1 MSRNTWIAI
10 IAIAV
15 IGVCALCVGAVLL
28 AGMAYNVFN
37 ISTVNSGPFARP
49 APNVT
54 ASAEEQQTFE
64 VVAPAT
70 LQLSNRFGR
79 VDVRAAENLQGTL
92 QVNMVKNG
100 YGRTQQEA
108 EAALNQLQV
117 EASQTGSVVSL
128 AVSGQDNRGDWQG
141 GSVEFTIEV
150 PVDTTVVIDS
160 GAGSISL
167 TGTQGKADL
176 QTDFGEVRVTDFN
189 GGLVVRTAS
198 GAVDVRRIGL
208 LPTGEGDINL
218 RSNFGAISLEDAVT
232 GVLEVTSQSGQVGL
246 QNVEASGSVRLQSQF
261 GELRWNTGTAGPL
274 TIDNGN
280 GLIALSN
287 LAVDGDLAATSNFG
301 EISLTGVQAENYTL
315 KSDAGR
321 ISADA
326 VRGRV
331 QVQSLQNGIE
341 LSGGE
346 DATLDLLTRSGDI
359 RYRGSLGAGPHQ
371 VETSFGNVTLSLPQ
385 DSAFDADLSTRFGS
399 ITTDFSVEASGSTSG
414 NELQG
419 SVNGGGPQLTVTSQN
434 GNIRL
439 DATP

>member
-1 MSRNTWIAI
+1 
-10 IAIAV
+10 
-15 IGVCALCVGAVLL
+15 
-28 AGMAYNVFN
+28 
-37 ISTVNSGPFARP
+37 
-49 APNVT
+49 
-54 ASAEEQQTFE
+54 
-64 VVAPAT
+64 
-70 LQLSNRFGR
+70 
-79 VDVRAAENLQGTL
+79 
-92 QVNMVKNG
+92 
-100 YGRTQQEA
+100 
-108 EAALNQLQV
+108 
-117 EASQTGSVVSL
+117 
-128 AVSGQDNRGDWQG
+128 
-141 GSVEFTIEV
+141 
-150 PVDTTVVIDS
+150 
-160 GAGSISL
+160 
-167 TGTQGKADL
+167 
-176 QTDFGEVRVTDFN
+176 
-189 GGLVVRTAS
+189 
-198 GAVDVRRIGL
+198 VDVRRIGL